1 MLNASSSHFD
11 PTETWA
17 AQDFRSAKALFVPSL
32 KRDIV
37 PSIGMHTTSG
47 GKGRMAIHI
56 RRREFIFTLGGA
68 AAAWPLA
75 ARSQQAAV
83 PVIGFLSS
91 ASPGGYA
98 FFVTAFRNGLKEA
111 GYIEGHNV
119 AVEYRWAEGQLDR
132 LAALAADLVS
142 RQVAVIAAD
151 TRSTLIAKAVTT
163 TIPIVFVSGGDPVK
177 LGFVAS
183 FNRPGGNITGAS
195 FLTAAVAGKRLELLR
210 DLIPTAAVID
220 YLVNPDYA
228 LGQPEIADAE
238 AAARTHGLK
247 LNVVNVV
254 NERGEYDFDQ
264 AFATIV
270 QHRPDALF
278 VGGDPVL
285 LFRRRELVP
294 LVTRYMIPAIYNQR
308 EYVLAGGLMS
318 YGTSIPEHARQQ
330 GIYVGRILK
339 GEKPGDLPVTQST
352 RFELVINLNTAKM
365 LGLKVPLTLQV
376 AADEVIE

>member
-1 MLNASSSHFD
+1 MARRYRLLALSGHANDAERCLLSGAKRTWLMDGVMSAFD

-17 AQDFRSAKALFVPSL
+17 ARDFRSAKASFVPSL

-37 PSIGMHTTSG
+37 YWLHTTSG
-47 GKGRMAIHI
+47 GRGRMAIHI
-56 RRREFIFTLGGA
+56 RRREFISTLGGA

-111 GYIEGHNV
+111 GYIEGRNV

-177 LGFVAS
+177 LGFVTS
-183 FNRPGGNITGAS
+183 LNRPGGNITGAS

-210 DLIPTAAVID
+210 DLIPTAVVID
-220 YLVNPDYA
+220 YLVNPDNA
-228 LGQPEIADAE
+228 LGQPEIAAAE
-238 AAARTHGLK
+238 AAAARTGLSS
-247 LNVVNVV
+247 
-254 NERGEYDFDQ
+254 
-264 AFATIV
+264 
-270 QHRPDALF
+270 
-278 VGGDPVL
+278 
-285 LFRRRELVP
+285 
-294 LVTRYMIPAIYNQR
+294 
-308 EYVLAGGLMS
+308 MS
-318 YGTSIPEHARQQ
+318 
-330 GIYVGRILK
+330 
-339 GEKPGDLPVTQST
+339 ST
-352 RFELVINLNTAKM
+352 L
-365 LGLKVPLTLQV
+365 
-376 AADEVIE
+376 

>member
-1 MLNASSSHFD
+1 M
-11 PTETWA
+11 
-17 AQDFRSAKALFVPSL
+17 
-32 KRDIV
+32 
-37 PSIGMHTTSG
+37 SG
-47 GKGRMAIHI
+47 I
-56 RRREFIFTLGGA
+56 RRREFITLLGGT
-68 AAAWPLA
+68 AAAWPLM
-75 ARSQQAAV
+75 ARGQQPSSM

-111 GYIEGHNV
+111 GYIEGRNL

-132 LAALAADLVS
+132 LPGLAADLVS

-151 TRSTLIAKAVTT
+151 TRSTLIVKAVTT

-177 LGFVAS
+177 LGFVTS
-183 FNRPGGNITGAS
+183 LNRPGGNITGAS

-210 DLIPTAAVID
+210 ELIPTAAVID
-220 YLVNPDYA
+220 YLVNPDSA
-228 LGQPEIADAE
+228 IGQPEIADAE
-238 AAARTHGLK
+238 AAARAHGLK
-247 LNVVNVV
+247 LNIVNVV
-254 NERGEYDFDQ
+254 NERGAYDFDQ

-278 VGGDPVL
+278 VGGDPVFL
-285 LFRRRELVP
+285 IRRGELVP
-294 LVTRYMIPAIYNQR
+294 LAARYMIPAIYNQR

-318 YGTSIPEHARQQ
+318 YGTRIPEHARQQ

-339 GEKPGDLPVTQST
+339 GEQPGDLPVTQST

-365 LGLKVPLTLQV
+365 LGLKVPLPLQV

>member
-1 MLNASSSHFD
+1 M
-11 PTETWA
+11 
-17 AQDFRSAKALFVPSL
+17 K
-32 KRDIV
+32 
-37 PSIGMHTTSG
+37 
-47 GKGRMAIHI
+47 
-56 RRREFIFTLGGA
+56 RREFISLLGG

-75 ARSQQAAV
+75 ARAQQPTM

-91 ASPGGYA
+91 VSLGGYA

-111 GYIEGHNV
+111 GYIEGRNV
-119 AVEYRWAEGQLDR
+119 AVEYRWAEGQLDQ
-132 LAALAADLVS
+132 LPAMAADLVS
-142 RQVAVIAAD
+142 RQVAVIATD
-151 TRSTLIAKAVTT
+151 TRSTLAVKAVTT
-163 TIPIVFVSGGDPVK
+163 STPIVFVSGGDPVK

-183 FNRPGGNITGAS
+183 LNRLGGNITGAS

-210 DLIPTAAVID
+210 ELIPRAAVID
-220 YLVNPDYA
+220 YLVNPDNA

-264 AFATIV
+264 AFAKIV

-278 VGGDPVL
+278 IGGDPL
-285 LFRRRELVP
+285 FLFRRRELVP
-294 LVTRYMIPAIYNQR
+294 LVSRYVIPAIYNQR

-330 GIYVGRILK
+330 GVYVGRVLK
-339 GEKPGDLPVTQST
+339 GEKPADLPVTQST

>member
-1 MLNASSSHFD
+1 M
-11 PTETWA
+11 
-17 AQDFRSAKALFVPSL
+17 
-32 KRDIV
+32 
-37 PSIGMHTTSG
+37 IG
-47 GKGRMAIHI
+47 
-56 RRREFIFTLGGA
+56 RREFITLLGGA
-68 AAAWPLA
+68 AVSWPR
-75 ARSQQAAV
+75 ARTWAQQPTM
-83 PVIGFLSS
+83 PVVGFLSS
-91 ASPGGYA
+91 MSAGGYT

-111 GYIEGHNV
+111 GYIEGRNV
-119 AVEYRWAEGQLDR
+119 AVEYRWAEGQLNQ
-132 LAALAADLVS
+132 LPALAADLVS
-142 RQVAVIAAD
+142 RQVAVIATD
-151 TRSTLIAKAVTT
+151 TRSTLIVKAVTT

-183 FNRPGGNITGAS
+183 LNRPGGNITGAS

-210 DLIPTAAVID
+210 ELIPAAAVID
-220 YLVNPDYA
+220 YLVNPDNA
-228 LGQPEIADAE
+228 LGQPEIANAE
-238 AAARTHGLK
+238 AAARMHGLK

-278 VGGDPVL
+278 VGGDPIF

-294 LVTRYMIPAIYNQR
+294 LVSRYMIPAIYNQR
-308 EYVLAGGLMS
+308 EFVLAGGLMS

-330 GIYVGRILK
+330 GLYVGRILK

>member
-1 MLNASSSHFD
+1 
-11 PTETWA
+11 
-17 AQDFRSAKALFVPSL
+17 
-32 KRDIV
+32 
-37 PSIGMHTTSG
+37 
-47 GKGRMAIHI
+47 MAIHI
-56 RRREFIFTLGGA
+56 RRREFISTLVGA

-111 GYIEGHNV
+111 GYIEGRNV

-177 LGFVAS
+177 LGFVTS
-183 FNRPGGNITGAS
+183 LNRPGGNITGAS

-210 DLIPTAAVID
+210 ELIPTAVVID
-220 YLVNPDYA
+220 YLVNPDNA

-330 GIYVGRILK
+330 GVYVGRILK

-352 RFELVINLNTAKM
+352 RFELVINLNTANM

>member
-1 MLNASSSHFD
+1 M
-11 PTETWA
+11 
-17 AQDFRSAKALFVPSL
+17 
-32 KRDIV
+32 
-37 PSIGMHTTSG
+37 
-47 GKGRMAIHI
+47 I
-56 RRREFIFTLGGA
+56 RRREFIALLGG

-75 ARSQQAAV
+75 ARAQQPTM

-91 ASPGGYA
+91 ASSGGYT

-111 GYIEGHNV
+111 GYIEGRNV
-119 AVEYRWAEGQLDR
+119 AIEYRWADGQLNQ
-132 LAALAADLVS
+132 LPALAADLIS
-142 RQVAVIAAD
+142 RKVAVIASD
-151 TRSTLIAKAVTT
+151 TRSTLILKAVTT

-177 LGFVAS
+177 LGFVANL
-183 FNRPGGNITGAS
+183 NRPGGNITGAS

-210 DLIPTAAVID
+210 ELIPTAAVID
-220 YLVNPDYA
+220 YLVNPDNA
-228 LGQPEIADAE
+228 LGQPEIADAA

-264 AFATIV
+264 AFGTIV
-270 QHRPDALF
+270 RHRPDALF
-278 VGGDPVL
+278 VGGDPVFL
-285 LFRRRELVP
+285 IRRRELVP
-294 LVTRYMIPAIYNQR
+294 LVSRYMIPAIYNQR

-330 GIYVGRILK
+330 GLYVGRILK
-339 GEKPGDLPVTQST
+339 GEQAGDLPVTQST

-365 LGLKVPLTLQV
+365 LDLKVPLTLQV